1 MSLLAVGSV
10 AFDTVET
17 PHRKSER
24 ALGGAATYFSLA
36 ASFFAPVRLVGVVG
50 EDFTA
55 RHEAVLRKRRIDLR
69 GLEHAA
75 GKTFFWAGRY
85 GQNPNERV
93 TLATELNVFA
103 NFNPKLPQSYRGSEI
118 VFLANIQPG
127 LQHSVLRQMRR
138 RPRLVGLDTMN
149 YWIER
154 EPAELKRTLR
164 MVDVLI
170 INDEEVRQL
179 TRQNNLVRAA
189 EVVHKIG
196 PKVLVIKRG
205 EHGATLMTRQFI
217 FAIPGYP
224 LRDIHD
230 PTGAGDSFAGGFL
243 GSLARDGK
251 NGEAALRRGMVYGS
265 VMGSFAVERFGVE
278 RLSMLKRSE
287 IAERARRFLRLTHFQ
302 L

>member
-10 AFDTVET
+10 AFDTLET
-17 PHRKSER
+17 PYGKAER
-24 ALGGAATYFSLA
+24 TLGGAATYFSLA

-50 EDFTA
+50 DDFTKKDETA
-55 RHEAVLRKRRIDLR
+55 LRKRRIDLQ

-85 GQNPNERV
+85 GPNPNERV
-93 TLATELNVFA
+93 TLATDLNVFA
-103 NFNPKLPQSYRGSEI
+103 DFNPKLPESYRDSEF
-118 VFLANIQPG
+118 VFLGNIQPE
-127 LQHSVLRQMRR
+127 LQRSVLQQMRR

-154 EPAELKRTLR
+154 TPAELKRTLR
-164 MVDVLI
+164 LVDVLI

-179 TRQNNLVRAA
+179 TQQHNLVRAA
-189 EVVHKIG
+189 EAIYKTG

-205 EHGATLMTRQFI
+205 EHGATLMTQRFI
-217 FAIPGYP
+217 FSIPGYP
-224 LRDIHD
+224 VRDVHD

-243 GSLARDGK
+243 GSLARDGAIE
-251 NGEAALRRGMVYGS
+251 EAALRRGMVYGS

-278 RLSMLKRSE
+278 RFKRLSKRE
-287 IAERARRFLRLTHFQ
+287 ITARARRFLRLTHFQ

>member
-10 AFDTVET
+10 AFDRLET
-17 PHRKSER
+17 PYGKADR
-24 ALGGAATYFSLA
+24 ALGGAATYFALA

-50 EDFTA
+50 EDFTDKD
-55 RHEAVLRKRRIDLR
+55 EAVLRKRRIDLQ
-69 GLEHAA
+69 GLEHAT

-85 GQNPNERV
+85 GPNPNERV
-93 TLATELNVFA
+93 TLATNLNVFA
-103 NFNPKLPQSYRGSEI
+103 DFNPRLPESYRDTEF
-118 VFLANIQPG
+118 VFLANIQPE
-127 LQHSVLRQMRR
+127 LQRSVLRQMRR

-154 EPAELKRTLR
+154 APGELKRALG

-170 INDEEVRQL
+170 INDDEVRQL
-179 TRQNNLVRAA
+179 TGKHNLVRAA
-189 EVVHKIG
+189 EAVYKIG
-196 PKVLVIKRG
+196 PRVLVIKRG

-217 FAIPGYP
+217 FSIPGYP
-224 LRDIHD
+224 LRDVYD

-243 GSLARDGK
+243 GSLARDEET
-251 NGEAALRRGMVYGS
+251 GEAALRRGMVYGS

-278 RLSMLKRSE
+278 RLKILKRSE
-287 IAERARRFLRLTHFQ
+287 IAARARRFLRLTHFQ